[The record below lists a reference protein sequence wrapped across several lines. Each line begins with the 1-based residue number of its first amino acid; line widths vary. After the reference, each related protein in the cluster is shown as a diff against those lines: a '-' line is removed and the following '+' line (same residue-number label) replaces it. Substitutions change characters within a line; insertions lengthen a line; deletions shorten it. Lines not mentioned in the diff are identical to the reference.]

1 MVAANTKRTLW
12 LSRNHTHPFGAAG
25 GGTAVEE
32 MGSGGGGVRVAV
44 AVALV
49 GMSRGGFAVER
60 VAWVMVCR
68 GGDDDGG
75 GDVGCP
81 GFVFIRVNR
90 DNSGD
95 DDGGGDVGWL
105 RNLAG
110 GGRRWR
116 QKRWRG
122 GRKCVC

>member
-75 GDVGCP
+75 GDVDWCWQ
-81 GFVFIRVNR
+81 
-90 DNSGD
+90 SGD